1 MLLRH
6 ETSLRRAQPDT
17 AVALALADPTREAAQ
32 IVLLLRER
40 LQRLELPAPVY
51 ALALR
56 LDHAVS
62 HAGREA
68 ALWREA
74 GVAGGE
80 DARALLDRLA
90 ARLGPGRVRRP
101 MLVDDHRPER
111 AMVLVPA
118 VDVDGAAGAEDGSVG
133 LAGAGGWSAEAGAS
147 TGSAR
152 TEDRVVWRTKGGVVW
167 QSGGRVA
174 WETGDGVVWQTGDG
188 VAWQTG
194 GRVARQTEDRVMVRP
209 RSGPAPSPV
218 RAEPVEAPAH
228 REPAEALATSAPIA
242 TLAPR
247 EAAEA
252 PPPRRFDSPDRS
264 VTRAPVP
271 GAVRPV
277 WLLPEPRRLQTDPV
291 YGRPLHQGAP
301 LVLMTRA
308 ERIEAGWF
316 DGELV
321 SRDYHDAQARDHRR
335 LWVFRERRGG
345 EVRWYLHG
353 VFG

>member
-1 MLLRH
+1 
-6 ETSLRRAQPDT
+6 
-17 AVALALADPTREAAQ
+17 
-32 IVLLLRER
+32 
-40 LQRLELPAPVY
+40 
-51 ALALR
+51 
-56 LDHAVS
+56 
-62 HAGREA
+62 
-68 ALWREA
+68 
-74 GVAGGE
+74 
-80 DARALLDRLA
+80 
-90 ARLGPGRVRRP
+90 
-101 MLVDDHRPER
+101 
-111 AMVLVPA
+111 
-118 VDVDGAAGAEDGSVG
+118 
-133 LAGAGGWSAEAGAS
+133 
-147 TGSAR
+147 
-152 TEDRVVWRTKGGVVW
+152 
-167 QSGGRVA
+167 
-174 WETGDGVVWQTGDG
+174 
-188 VAWQTG
+188 
-194 GRVARQTEDRVMVRP
+194 MVRP

-228 REPAEALATSAPIA
+228 REPVEGFAPREPFDHAHREPAEALAASASIA
-242 TLAPR
+242 TPAPR

-252 PPPRRFDSPDRS
+252 PPPRRFDSPERS